1 MHPKNFPARKLRR
14 QLLAANKDIT
24 LEENILLLNIAR
36 NNKTKK
42 DRGKKNN

>member
-24 LEENILLLNIAR
+24 LEENINLLNQAR
-36 NNKTKK
+36 NVRTKK
-42 DRGKKNN
+42 DRSKKV